1 MSFVLSGTTIKAPQS
16 ISETNNTQVSQ
27 IRTLGGNITRDYF
40 GSNKRQWIM
49 QYKTINRADF
59 TTINTIY
66 QTYLS
71 TGTTV
76 SWAISETNYTVS
88 STLVHIDLAQRSFST
103 LGTDYLS
110 EFTLTLTEA

>member
-1 MSFVLSGTTIKAPQS
+1 MSYVLSGTTIKAPQG
-16 ISETNNTQVSQ
+16 INETNNTQVSQ

-40 GSNKRQWIM
+40 GSNKRQWVM
-49 QYKTINRADF
+49 SYKTINNTDF

-76 SWAISETNYTVS
+76 SWVISETNYTVS
-88 STLVHIDLAQRSFST
+88 STLVHIDIAQRSFGT
-103 LGTDYLS
+103 LGIDYLS

>member
-40 GSNKRQWIM
+40 GSNKRQWVM
-49 QYKTINRADF
+49 SYKVINSTDF

-76 SWAISETNYTVS
+76 SWEITEANYTVS